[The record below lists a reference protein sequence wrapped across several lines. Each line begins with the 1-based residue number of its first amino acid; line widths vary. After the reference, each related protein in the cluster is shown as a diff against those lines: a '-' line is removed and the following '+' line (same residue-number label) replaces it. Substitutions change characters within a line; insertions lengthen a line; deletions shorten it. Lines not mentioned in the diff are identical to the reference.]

1 MVKVL
6 RDWREIGEA
15 NLAMSRA
22 RLPGHVA
29 CEKTWDLYRLYE
41 LVRTAPRESRVV
53 DLGCAGLFALKMLHA
68 VGFSR
73 LVGIDLSISW
83 HDRASQL
90 WRMWKGRTLRPPF
103 RLRRADITRTGY
115 PDGAF
120 DIAVSISTVEHG
132 VDLALFVRE
141 AARILRPGGLLF
153 VTTDYWSEG
162 VNADSDFRPYGL
174 PWHVFDQ
181 KQIADMIAL
190 ADQYGL
196 KLLEPRAREM
206 ECGDRCVAWGGCEYT
221 FICLVFRKLGSAAEG
236 NA

>member
-6 RDWREIGEA
+6 RDWGEIGEA
-15 NLAMSRA
+15 NLAISRA
-22 RLPGHVA
+22 RLPRHVA

-41 LVRTAPRESRVV
+41 LVRTAPRESRVI
-53 DLGCAGLFALKMLHA
+53 DLGCAGLFALKMLRA
-68 VGFSR
+68 MGFSR
-73 LVGIDLSISW
+73 SVGIDLSISW
-83 HDRASQL
+83 RDRASQL
-90 WRMWKGRTLRPPF
+90 WRMWKGRTLTPPF
-103 RLRRADITRTGY
+103 RLRRADITGTGC

-141 AARILRPGGLLF
+141 AARILRPGGILF

-162 VNADSDFRPYGL
+162 VSADSNFRPYGL

-196 KLLEPRAREM
+196 KLLEPRAREV
-206 ECGDRCVAWGGCEYT
+206 ECGDRCVAWGGREYT
-221 FICLVFRKLGSAAEG
+221 FICLAFRKHASAA
-236 NA
+236 A

>member
-22 RLPGHVA
+22 RLSRHVS

-53 DLGCAGLFALKMLHA
+53 DLGCAGLCALKMLRTM
-68 VGFSR
+68 GFSR
-73 LVGIDLSISW
+73 LAGIDLSISW
-83 HDRASQL
+83 RDRVSQV
-90 WRMWKGRTLRPPF
+90 WSMWKRRTLTPPF
-103 RLRRADITRTGY
+103 RLRRADITRTGFAN
-115 PDGAF
+115 GAF

-141 AARILRPGGLLF
+141 AARILRPGGILF

-162 VNADSDFRPYGL
+162 VSVEGDFRPYGL

-181 KQIADMIAL
+181 KQISDMIAL

-206 ECGDRCVAWGGCEYT
+206 ECGDRCVAWSGCEYT
-221 FICLVFRKLGSAAEG
+221 FICLAFRKRTSSAA
-236 NA
+236 